1 MRRWAIV
8 NTLLGIIVALMGFE
22 IVHTWARGLPR
33 GAPAE
38 NAASAAPAPPPAP
51 APEPHDN
58 GKRGRG
64 DKAGALAQQTPAML
78 VTPIAEQHLFDPSW
92 PPPILDA

>member
-8 NTLLGIIVALMGFE
+8 NTLLGIIVALVGFE
-22 IVHTWARGLPR
+22 IVRTWARGLPT

-38 NAASAAPAPPPAP
+38 SAASTAPAPPPAP
-51 APEPHDN
+51 HEK

-64 DKAGALAQQTPAML
+64 DKDRFSLT
-78 VTPIAEQHLFDPSW
+78 AEVVK
-92 PPPILDA
+92 